1 MVSQIFNHNKDA
13 TLIRVVT
20 DRPAAWQKTI
30 IAKTASLYI
39 IPVTV

>member
-1 MVSQIFNHNKDA
+1 MVGQLFNHNKDA
-13 TLIRVVT
+13 TLISAVT
-20 DRPAAWQKTI
+20 DRPAAWQKTM